1 MTETVKVTFFSSGA
15 SAEKATA
22 EVPRGASVLDAA
34 KAAGVLIGSI
44 CGGDGICGRC
54 RVVVRSGDVEA
65 QPTALL
71 TREEIRSGV
80 VLACQTIVTGDV
92 EIDVPAE
99 TSGEGAQIVA
109 DHDADR
115 FRALATDTEAGHLFA
130 PEPIVRKLH
139 LELPRPS
146 LQDNLGCHERLV
158 RAIQRRVAA
167 PVMQMGLKVLQ
178 SLPAI
183 HRQGD
188 WSVTATIG
196 LRGETI
202 EIIQVEEGDQADH
215 AYGIVVDVG
224 TSTVVAHLVDLRSG
238 QTLAAE
244 ACYNSQMPYGAEV
257 TRRIIHA
264 ERHGAEALREAIVG
278 NINDLIGLL
287 VSGSG
292 VELHDVVA
300 VFAAGNTA
308 MLHFLLGLDPSHIR
322 KSPYV
327 PAATA
332 PPPVRAAEIGI
343 RVNPRGILHSMP
355 SIGSW
360 VGGDVTA
367 GVLATSLAEGDALT
381 MLIDIG
387 TNGEIVLG
395 NADWMLACATSAGP
409 AFEGSGVK
417 CGMRASRGAI
427 ERIRFLGSP
436 PTANTSTD
444 ALPVE
449 IQTIGQTKPRGIC
462 GSGLIDAIAGLFEVG
477 LIDRSGHLLADRSSL
492 IRQRDGIL
500 EVVFVPGSE
509 SATGSDIVITQA
521 DIENVLRA
529 KAAIYAGAR
538 ILLESTQH
546 AFDDIERLLIAGG
559 FGSYLDIEKAV
570 LLGMIP
576 DLPVDRIHYVGNTS
590 LLGAKMALLSEEAL
604 RRSHEIARSA
614 TYFDLITVPHYYEEF
629 MSAKFLP
636 HTDLDL
642 FPSAARIGEGTGLR
656 EAAKKERK

>member
-1 MTETVKVTFFSSGA
+1 MTETSRVTFFSPGA
-15 SAEKATA
+15 SAEKASA
-22 EVPRGASVLDAA
+22 EVPLGATILDAA
-34 KAAGVLIGSI
+34 KEAGVLIGSI

-65 QPTALL
+65 PPTALL

-92 EIDVPAE
+92 EIDILSE
-99 TSGEGAQIVA
+99 TSGEDAQIVA

-115 FRALATDTEAGHLFA
+115 FRALAADTEAGYTFPSA
-130 PEPIVRKLH
+130 PIVHKLH
-139 LELPRPS
+139 LELPPPT
-146 LQDNLGCHERLV
+146 LQDNLGCYERLV
-158 RAIQRRVAA
+158 RAIQRHAGA

-178 SLPAI
+178 SLPAV
-183 HRQGD
+183 HRQGK

-202 EIIQVEEGDQADH
+202 EIIQVEQGDRANH

-224 TSTVVAHLVDLRSG
+224 TSTVVAHLVNLSSG
-238 QTLAAE
+238 KTLAAE
-244 ACYNSQMPYGAEV
+244 ACYNAQMPYGAEV

-264 ERHGAEALREAIVG
+264 ERHGAEALREAVVG

-287 VSGSG
+287 VSNAQ
-292 VELHDVVA
+292 VELYDVVA

-308 MLHFLLGLDPSHIR
+308 MLHFLLGLDPSYIR

-343 RVNPRGILHSMP
+343 RINPRGILHSMP

-367 GVLATSLAEGDALT
+367 GVLATGLSESAALT

-427 ERIRFLGSP
+427 ERIRFPDSP
-436 PTANTSTD
+436 SAARTSTG
-444 ALPVE
+444 AVPVE
-449 IQTIGQTKPRGIC
+449 IQTIGQTKPSGIC
-462 GSGLIDAIAGLFEVG
+462 GSGLIDAIAGLFEAG
-477 LIDRSGHLLADRSSL
+477 LIDRSGHLLADRSSS
-492 IRQRDGIL
+492 IHQRDGIL
-500 EVVFVPGSE
+500 EVILVPESE

-529 KAAIYAGAR
+529 KAAIYAGSK

-546 AFDDIERLLIAGG
+546 TFDDIERLLIAGG

-570 LLGMIP
+570 MLGMIP
-576 DLPVDRIHYVGNTS
+576 DLPIDRIHYVGNTS

-604 RRSHEIARSA
+604 QRSHKIARSA
-614 TYFDLITVPHYYEEF
+614 TYFDLITVPYYYEEF

-636 HTDLDL
+636 HTDLNL
-642 FPSAARIGEGTGLR
+642 FPSAARISVGTGPQDT
-656 EAAKKERK
+656 AKKERK